1 MRWLLDTN
9 VISEIRHP
17 QGDREVKRRISALP
31 SESLF
36 ISAIVLGELVKG
48 VQRLPEGE
56 RKGELLRWLVSLETD
71 YGDRIVPFDRESA
84 RVWGELAAGIEARG
98 LSIGMADGQIAATA
112 IQNRMVLVS
121 RNTRHFDLPELRLWN
136 PWERDAMT
144 VRQRSP

>member
-36 ISAIVLGELVKG
+36 LSAIVFGELVKG
-48 VQRLPEGE
+48 VRRLPESE
-56 RKGELLRWLVSLETD
+56 RKGELLGWLVKLETD
-71 YGDRIVPFDRESA
+71 FGDRILPFDREAA
-84 RVWGELAAGIEARG
+84 RIWGGLVAASEARG

-112 IQNRMVLVS
+112 IQNNVVLVS
-121 RNTRHFDLPELRLWN
+121 RNTRHFDLPELQLWN
-136 PWERDAMT
+136 PWERKAMAI
-144 VRQRSP
+144 P